1 MSEDTA
7 VHIVDDDASVL
18 RALERLLRAAG
29 YDSRTYSSAT
39 EFLQAERPEGPS
51 CLVLDVDMP
60 EMTGLDL
67 QAELNAKGK
76 DLPIIFITGY
86 GDIPTSVRAM
96 KAGAVDFLPKPFTDE
111 QLLEAVET
119 ALRRDATNRNERQ
132 KRRALEERLERL
144 TKREQ
149 QVMALVVTGR
159 LNKQIATE
167 LGIKEKTVK
176 IHRGRVMDK
185 LEVGS
190 LAELV
195 RLATRA
201 GLVPG

>member
-1 MSEDTA
+1 MNPDPAGILILFNQPLAGGTAAFSES
-7 VHIVDDDASVL
+7 DAGVL
-18 RALERLLRAAG
+18 RE
-29 YDSRTYSSAT
+29 
-39 EFLQAERPEGPS
+39 
-51 CLVLDVDMP
+51 V
-60 EMTGLDL
+60 
-67 QAELNAKGK
+67 
-76 DLPIIFITGY
+76 
-86 GDIPTSVRAM
+86 
-96 KAGAVDFLPKPFTDE
+96 
-111 QLLEAVET
+111 EAVET

>member
-1 MSEDTA
+1 MSAEEL
-7 VHIVDDDASVL
+7 VHIVDDDPSVL

-29 YDSRTYSSAT
+29 YSSRTYSSAT